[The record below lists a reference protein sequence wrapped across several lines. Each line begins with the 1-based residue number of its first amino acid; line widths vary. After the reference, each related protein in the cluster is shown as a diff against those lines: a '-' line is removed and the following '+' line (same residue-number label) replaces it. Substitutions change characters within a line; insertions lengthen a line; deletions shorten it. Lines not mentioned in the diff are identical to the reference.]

1 MLRSEIQDDI
11 YSDLPL
17 LKYAR
22 MNNINEFLDEL
33 LDYVWNMIYGENREK
48 NEISNIDIDM
58 NNDIDRYVS
67 KYINIVNDKS
77 ELVNK
82 IKELLDSFML
92 NIGRETSYDI
102 IEIKMREWQVNIQNF
117 IKDDGDENDDYEVDR
132 ITRIIRD
139 QLSDSE
145 LIDDEVIDFDEISER
160 LLNDETIERLLN
172 NGIID
177 DDDND
182 DDDDDDEIT
191 DDDNKA
197 MRRIFINEYKKD
209 PTNKNLLVFIKK
221 LDEDEITKNK

>member
-1 MLRSEIQDDI
+1 MLRTEIQDDI

-22 MNNINEFLDEL
+22 MNNINELLDEL
-33 LDYVWNMIYGENREK
+33 LDYVWNMTYGENREK

-102 IEIKMREWQVNIQNF
+102 IEIKMREWQVNIQNL

-145 LIDDEVIDFDEISER
+145 LIDDEVIDFDETIGI
-160 LLNDETIERLLN
+160 IERFL
-172 NGIID
+172 
-177 DDDND
+177 ND
-182 DDDDDDEIT
+182 DDDDDYDDDEIT
-191 DDDNKA
+191 DDDNKVL
-197 MRRIFINEYKKD
+197 RRIFTSEYKKD
-209 PTNKNLLVFIKK
+209 LTNKNLLVFLKK
-221 LDEDEITKNK
+221 LDENEITKNR

>member
-1 MLRSEIQDDI
+1 MLRTEIQDDI

-22 MNNINEFLDEL
+22 MNNINELLDEL

-102 IEIKMREWQVNIQNF
+102 IEIKMREWQVNIQNL

-145 LIDDEVIDFDEISER
+145 LIDDEVIDFDETIGI
-160 LLNDETIERLLN
+160 IERFL
-172 NGIID
+172 
-177 DDDND
+177 ND
-182 DDDDDDEIT
+182 DDDDDYDDDEIT
-191 DDDNKA
+191 DDDNKVL
-197 MRRIFINEYKKD
+197 RRIFTSEYKKD
-209 PTNKNLLVFIKK
+209 LTNKNLLVFLKK
-221 LDEDEITKNK
+221 LDENEITKNR